1 MGVLDNNQPNV
12 PQIPVSERA
21 ANRLRNLTRQTY
33 QQMVS
38 AFNQGSSIFWQNPM
52 GASPQEIADAL
63 GADAKEIFELHAK
76 LGALLATV
84 KPEAIAEGSSVVGQ
98 FTVNGDGTVTINQ

>member
-12 PQIPVSERA
+12 PQVPVSERA

-38 AFNQGSSIFWQNPM
+38 SFNQGSSIFWNNPM
-52 GASPQEIADAL
+52 GATPQEVADAL
-63 GADAKEIFELHAK
+63 GGDAKEIFELHAK

-84 KPEAIAEGSSVVGQ
+84 NPEAIQQGTSIVGN
-98 FTVNGDGTVTINQ
+98 FTMNQNGTITINS